1 MGVFIYPCKI
11 KEKVSGLVS
20 NEEMGALYEKYDAL
34 KEEIV
39 VLENTNKY
47 DDFVSPFEEGVYT
60 YETESGHADVDIS
73 YGTYGDFLQGLENLS
88 DGEDVDCYHSFST
101 TISASG
107 IDNCISYKVAEEMLE
122 EFKQWEIQAERY
134 FLKDDDDDYGEF
146 LWGIYKRYMEVLQ
159 ECVELKGIVRYH

>member
-20 NEEMGALYEKYDAL
+20 SEEMDALYEKYDAL

-39 VLENTNKY
+39 VLENTSSN

-88 DGEDVDCYHSFST
+88 DEEDAFST

-134 FLKDDDDDYGEF
+134 FLKDDDDYGEF

>member
-20 NEEMGALYEKYDAL
+20 SEEMDALHEKYDAL

-39 VLENTNKY
+39 VLENTSRN

-73 YGTYGDFLQGLENLS
+73 YGTYRYFLQGLENLS
-88 DGEDVDCYHSFST
+88 DEEDAFST

-134 FLKDDDDDYGEF
+134 FLKDDDDYGEF
-146 LWGIYKRYMEVLQ
+146 LWGIYKRYMEILQ

>member
-1 MGVFIYPCKI
+1 MGVFIYPCNI

-20 NEEMGALYEKYDAL
+20 SEEMDALHEKYDAL

-39 VLENTNKY
+39 VLENTSRY

-60 YETESGHADVDIS
+60 YETESEHADVDIS
-73 YGTYGDFLQGLENLS
+73 YGTYRDFLQGLENLS

-122 EFKQWEIQAERY
+122 EFKQWEIQAEMTKMMTKTMMMIMENFCGVY
-134 FLKDDDDDYGEF
+134 INDIWKS
-146 LWGIYKRYMEVLQ
+146 YKSVLN
-159 ECVELKGIVRYH
+159 

>member
-20 NEEMGALYEKYDAL
+20 NEEMDALYEKYDAI

-39 VLENTNKY
+39 VLENTSRY

-73 YGTYGDFLQGLENLS
+73 YETYGDFLQGLKKLS
-88 DGEDVDCYHSFST
+88 DEENAFSI

-134 FLKDDDDDYGEF
+134 FLKDDDDYGEF